1 MSLDIAPFREQPTAY
16 AVSVGQDPLLSYRAA
31 LIRRLRSLEN
41 VDFGVPIAFVIESDH
56 VHLQMSA
63 PSRKL
68 SVRNLIVPWR
78 VPRPHL
84 YPQSALL
91 HSILRSVDKTK
102 KGVPASV
109 IREVRKRVALMNKAN
124 PL

>member
-1 MSLDIAPFREQPTAY
+1 MDIAPFQEQPITY
-16 AVSVGQDPLLSYRAA
+16 AVSAGQDPLLSYRAA

-41 VDFGVPIAFVIESDH
+41 VNFGVPIAFVIESDH
-56 VHLQMSA
+56 IHLQMSG
-63 PSRKL
+63 PSKKL
-68 SVRNLIVPWR
+68 GVRNLIVPWR

-109 IREVRKRVALMNKAN
+109 IREVRKRVTLTNKLN